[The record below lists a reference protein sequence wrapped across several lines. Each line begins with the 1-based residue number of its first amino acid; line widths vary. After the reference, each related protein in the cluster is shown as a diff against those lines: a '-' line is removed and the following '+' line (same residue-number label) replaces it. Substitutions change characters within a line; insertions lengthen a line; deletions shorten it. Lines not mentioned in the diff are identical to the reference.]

1 MTSPDEAARIAER
14 LLALDLPRRWQHSRG
29 VARAAQ
35 SLAALAGAD
44 AQLLEAAA
52 WLHDVGYAPAIAATG
67 FHPTDGAA
75 HLQTLGL
82 DGDLVALV
90 ARHTNS
96 EVEADE
102 RGITALLEPFPAHRD
117 RVRRVL
123 PLLTYCDLTTS
134 PDGDTISIDVRLA
147 DIYDRYAPAD
157 AVHRAIRRGEGNL
170 RRVHAEVTGA
180 LSRNGSVAPGS

>member
-14 LLALDLPRRWQHSRG
+14 LLAGDLPRRWQHSRG
-29 VARAAQ
+29 VARAARSVA
-35 SLAALAGAD
+35 SLAGPD
-44 AQLLEAAA
+44 AELLEAAA
-52 WLHDVGYAPAIAATG
+52 WLHDVGYAPAIATTG

-82 DGDLVALV
+82 DGDLVSLV
-90 ARHTNS
+90 AHHTNS
-96 EVEADE
+96 EVEATE
-102 RGITALLEPFPAHRD
+102 RGITALLDPFPAHGD

-134 PDGDTISIDVRLA
+134 PDGDTIGIDVRLA

-157 AVHRAIRRGEGNL
+157 AVHRAIRRGEGAL
-170 RRVHAEVTGA
+170 RSVHAEVTDA
-180 LSRNGSVAPGS
+180 LSRNGSVAPGT